1 MRIEPHTVQTVVMAG
16 GVNRIPLYEGYV
28 PGYKALVELG
38 GRPCIQYPLRALR
51 ASRYV
56 RDICVV
62 GSQSD
67 LSAAVGDPDVVFT
80 PGGASF
86 LESVI
91 AALSFYRDREVVLA
105 TTADLPLLS
114 ADIVDTFVEACAAA
128 PTSYEANIYVSAVP
142 QEKFTGPFAQV
153 AKIMPR
159 FRDGAYCHGNL
170 MMAQPKILDSA
181 VAMERLNALYAGRKG
196 AFSSALALGPGVGLA
211 FVLGVYMFH
220 VVTMARMAA
229 IASRRFRIGI
239 VPVPMAAPEIA
250 LDVDDPA
257 DYRLVKQILADRSG
271 AAS

>member
-1 MRIEPHTVQTVVMAG
+1 MRIEPRTVPTVVMAG

-51 ASRYV
+51 ESRYV

-67 LSAAVGDPDVVFT
+67 LSAAVDDPDVVFT

-91 AALSFYRDREVVLA
+91 AALSFYRDRDVVLA

-114 ADIVDTFVEACAAA
+114 AAIVV
-128 PTSYEANIYVSAVP
+128 
-142 QEKFTGPFAQV
+142 
-153 AKIMPR
+153 
-159 FRDGAYCHGNL
+159 
-170 MMAQPKILDSA
+170 
-181 VAMERLNALYAGRKG
+181 
-196 AFSSALALGPGVGLA
+196 
-211 FVLGVYMFH
+211 FH
-220 VVTMARMAA
+220 VVTMAQMAA

-239 VPVPMAAPEIA
+239 VPVPMASPEIA
-250 LDVDDPA
+250 LDVDDPT
-257 DYRLVKQILADRSG
+257 DYRLVKQILASRSKG
-271 AAS
+271 